1 LDTAPLTALI
11 GGNNVGK
18 STFLKAIEIFFEAQP
33 KITHEDFCQGH
44 EGEPIEI
51 TVRFAKLTPSERAE
65 FGTAVIDGSMTVSRR
80 LSLTEKDSGQYSVQ
94 ALVFPEFAAVR
105 AEENGTKRRTMY
117 NALLKQI
124 PELGS
129 IESHT
134 EIEAAFSKWEQ
145 ANLDKLQPEKIRAF
159 FGATNIASGKL
170 RKKTGLH
177 LVPAVRDAS
186 VEGSDPRRSPII
198 SLLADIAK
206 QTFENRK
213 ETAEFLEKAKQE
225 FEALS
230 DPARIPELAEI
241 NDLLSSSI
249 QRFYADSRLAAKWEK
264 SDGITLSFP
273 VPRLEIEHNGI
284 PTELARV
291 GHGLQRAA
299 LFAIVQFLA
308 ERRAED
314 GSDVDNVFNEA
325 ASDIIILIEEPE
337 IYQHPAKQLVI
348 FEAFKKIAAS
358 FNQQTGIR
366 IQLIYTTHSEKF
378 VRMSDFDIAR
388 ILRRGDQEAEVS
400 TKVSNLTIEECR
412 RGMAMLHQP
421 PRNPMPLEAFVAKL
435 HIFTRE
441 VCEAFF
447 ADRIILVEGRTDQA
461 VLEACYASK
470 GRNIHAESIAI
481 VSVDGKTKM
490 DKPAFIFRKLGIPT
504 HIVFD
509 NDAGKPAGE
518 RKPNQLLQRI
528 CGVENPIEFPVGANS
543 DYTAVQGDLESY
555 LQARLGAKYNELF
568 EQVVFEFGLNYAEIK
583 KTPAALAT
591 LFRKA
596 QEAGI
601 SFPLFDEI
609 LANTDNL

>member
-1 LDTAPLTALI
+1 
-11 GGNNVGK
+11 
-18 STFLKAIEIFFEAQP
+18 
-33 KITHEDFCQGH
+33 
-44 EGEPIEI
+44 
-51 TVRFAKLTPSERAE
+51 
-65 FGTAVIDGSMTVSRR
+65 
-80 LSLTEKDSGQYSVQ
+80 
-94 ALVFPEFAAVR
+94 
-105 AEENGTKRRTMY
+105 
-117 NALLKQI
+117 
-124 PELGS
+124 
-129 IESHT
+129 
-134 EIEAAFSKWEQ
+134 
-145 ANLDKLQPEKIRAF
+145 
-159 FGATNIASGKL
+159 
-170 RKKTGLH
+170 
-177 LVPAVRDAS
+177 
-186 VEGSDPRRSPII
+186 
-198 SLLADIAK
+198 
-206 QTFENRK
+206 
-213 ETAEFLEKAKQE
+213 
-225 FEALS
+225 
-230 DPARIPELAEI
+230 
-241 NDLLSSSI
+241 
-249 QRFYADSRLAAKWEK
+249 
-264 SDGITLSFP
+264 
-273 VPRLEIEHNGI
+273 
-284 PTELARV
+284 
-291 GHGLQRAA
+291 
-299 LFAIVQFLA
+299 
-308 ERRAED
+308 
-314 GSDVDNVFNEA
+314 
-325 ASDIIILIEEPE
+325 
-337 IYQHPAKQLVI
+337 
-348 FEAFKKIAAS
+348 
-358 FNQQTGIR
+358 
-366 IQLIYTTHSEKF
+366 
-378 VRMSDFDIAR
+378 
-388 ILRRGDQEAEVS
+388 
-400 TKVSNLTIEECR
+400 
-412 RGMAMLHQP
+412 MLHQP